1 MHTLGGAGN
10 HTGGRHKMVVLKQ
23 RRRVTKKITQVS
35 DGPEIARMG
44 LVEDSDDGWLQNVPV
59 LPVYNPSTSN
69 SRETLRAA
77 INNPTRQ

>member
-1 MHTLGGAGN
+1 
-10 HTGGRHKMVVLKQ
+10 MVVLKQ